1 MGALSDLRVIDL
13 TQVLA
18 GPYCTMLLADMGADV
33 VKVERPGGD
42 LIRSNPPFVDDAD
55 DEAYGG
61 YFQSVNRN
69 KRSLELDLG
78 DSEDRADFLSLVE
91 TADVVVENYR
101 AGTMEQFDLGY
112 ETLREHNPG
121 LIYSSIRGF
130 GDPRTGETDRQGQ
143 PSFDL
148 VAQALGGVMEITGR
162 PDGPPTKVGPGI
174 GDLFTAVLN
183 AVGIL
188 GAVHHRDRTGE
199 GQYVDTAMY
208 DAMVSMCERTVYQY
222 SYSDEA
228 PTRRGNAHPTLF
240 PYNAFETSDG
250 HVVIAA
256 FSDGHWRALCAAMDR
271 PDLAAEYPTGSDR
284 LAERETLRE
293 EITEWTRT
301 RTAEAV
307 VDRLDGAVP
316 AAPVQDTSD
325 IFEDPHVHAR
335 EMLATVDQPGADES
349 VTIAGSPIKLS
360 ETPTGVERRAPLLDE
375 HRDELLESSARTEDD
390 GEPAHGD
397 D

>member
-1 MGALSDLRVIDL
+1 
-13 TQVLA
+13 
-18 GPYCTMLLADMGADV
+18 
-33 VKVERPGGD
+33 
-42 LIRSNPPFVDDAD
+42 
-55 DEAYGG
+55 
-61 YFQSVNRN
+61 
-69 KRSLELDLG
+69 
-78 DSEDRADFLSLVE
+78 
-91 TADVVVENYR
+91 
-101 AGTMEQFDLGY
+101 GY

-130 GDPRTGETDRQGQ
+130 GDPRTGETERQGQ

-148 VAQALGGVMEITGR
+148 VAQALGGVMEITGQ

-293 EITEWTRT
+293 EIAEWTRT
-301 RTAEAV
+301 RTVEAV
-307 VDRLDGAVP
+307 VDALDGAVP

-325 IFEDPHVHAR
+325 IFEDPHVRTR
-335 EMLATVDQPGADES
+335 EMLADVDQPGADES

-375 HRDELLESSARTEDD
+375 HRDELLESTARTEDD
-390 GEPAHGD
+390 GEQAHGD